1 MSIIIDINHKG
12 GDWPDTSEQVIER
25 SIHAVLAHQDIVQA
39 EASVVLADDSFIQ
52 TLNRD
57 YRKKDSP
64 TNVLSFPQ
72 ELPLLGDIVLA
83 YETIAHEADEQEKSF
98 EEHLTH
104 LSIHGILHLLGYDH
118 IDDDDAQEM
127 EALEVEI
134 LETLNVKNPY

>member
-12 GDWPDTSEQVIER
+12 GDWPDNSEQVIER

-39 EASVVLADDSFIQ
+39 EASVVLSDDSFIQ
-52 TLNRD
+52 TLNSY

-83 YETIAHEADEQEKSF
+83 HETIAREADEQGKSF

-104 LSIHGILHLLGYDH
+104 LSIHGTLHLLGYDH

-134 LETLNVKNPY
+134 LESLNVKNPY

>member
-39 EASVVLADDSFIQ
+39 EASVVLSDDSFIQ
-52 TLNRD
+52 TLNSY

-83 YETIAHEADEQEKSF
+83 HETIAREADEQGKSF

-104 LSIHGILHLLGYDH
+104 LSIHGTLHLLGYDH

-134 LETLNVKNPY
+134 LESLNVKNPY

>member
-1 MSIIIDINHKG
+1 MGIIIDINHKG

-39 EASVVLADDSFIQ
+39 EASVVLSDDFFIQ
-52 TLNRD
+52 TLNSD

-83 YETIAHEADEQEKSF
+83 HETIAREADEQGKSF

-104 LSIHGILHLLGYDH
+104 LSIHGTLHLLGYDH

-127 EALEVEI
+127 EDLEDLIEQ
-134 LETLNVKNPY
+134 EERGDFEW